1 MTISGNSPSGSQPH
15 VLGCYAKSQTGE
27 TNQANPATF
36 DVAIDTDTP
45 TILFGGAVANG
56 SWVSGTPT
64 VVVTG
69 GELNA
74 TTNQPE
80 ILSGI
85 SLITC
90 SVNGHLV
97 TTPPLD
103 SGYATSFELTANGA
117 NHISCVPTTV
127 AGTVG
132 QPFTETVDV
141 DNPANVC
148 SGSCDLTVYG
158 SSSLIDDGADPYS
171 NGPSQT
177 TWYRTAQPVTI
188 TANLG
193 SGQAPVASIAC
204 SGALSGTWPISNLN
218 ADAAGGEEITV
229 RVPPPGGQ
237 LTCTATDAAG
247 NTYQLGSYQF
257 EEDNTAPGGQFDQLS
272 ANTPDDIQVSVDD
285 PGGSLASGVGYVH
298 VYATNTTSGSVYDL
312 GLAHPVSS
320 RSDVYDVNL
329 DDADAPAGTYKF
341 DAEVSDIA
349 GNTSDLTA
357 GPQGSTTVWE
367 LPLRDNTE
375 LTMTADRVSGAV
387 DNAVPGAL
395 QPDVPNTSTS
405 LAGVGSI
412 LEPVAVHGSIR
423 GRIGVARGARAR
435 PGRAPASAA
444 STTVEKAAKR
454 AKCSSTKKAKNG
466 KAKRA
471 ACGKTASS
479 AVVTV
484 GYGKK
489 LTLSGTLHDL
499 KARKNAIAGATID
512 VWAQVA
518 GSKPSLIGR
527 TKTSAAGAYRFIAR
541 SGATRNVYVTYAGT
555 RKLRAAVTQIKERF
569 SGRVTIGATQ
579 AAAGKPL
586 ALTGRVTGGHVP
598 AHGLNITVEGKL
610 VGYPGSQQ
618 LGTVHSNAKGV
629 YRYSITLPRATR
641 GLTYRLWL
649 TVQSRLNP
657 GWPYLSARS
666 RTLTRKVS

>member
-1 MTISGNSPSGSQPH
+1 M
-15 VLGCYAKSQTGE
+15 
-27 TNQANPATF
+27 
-36 DVAIDTDTP
+36 
-45 TILFGGAVANG
+45 
-56 SWVSGTPT
+56 
-64 VVVTG
+64 TG
-69 GELNA
+69 GELNTA
-74 TTNQPE
+74 TNQSE

-85 SLITC
+85 SSIAC
-90 SVNGHLV
+90 SVNGHTV

-103 SGYATSFELTANGA
+103 GGYATSFQLTANGA
-117 NHISCVPTTV
+117 NDISCVPTTV

-141 DNPANVC
+141 DNPANSC

-158 SSSLIDDGADPYS
+158 SSQLIDDGADPYS

-188 TANLG
+188 TANLA

-229 RVPPPGGQ
+229 HVPPPGGQ

-257 EEDNTAPGGQFDQLS
+257 EEDDTAPGGQFDQLS

-298 VYATNTTSGSVYDL
+298 VYATNTTTGSVYDL
-312 GLAHPVSS
+312 GLAHPVGG
-320 RSDVYDVNL
+320 RSDTYDVNL

-375 LTMTADRVSGAV
+375 LTMTADGVSGAV

-412 LEPVAVHGSIR
+412 LEPVAVHGSMR
-423 GRIGVARGARAR
+423 GRTLEARGARV
-435 PGRAPASAA
+435 RAVRTSAA
-444 STTVEKAAKR
+444 AARTAEKAAGA
-454 AKCSSTKKAKNG
+454 AKCSSPKGTKSG
-466 KAKRA
+466 KPKRA
-471 ACGKTASS
+471 VCGKTASS

-489 LTLSGTLHDL
+489 LKLSGTLHDL

-527 TKTSAAGAYRFIAR
+527 TKTNAKGAYRFTAR

-555 RKLRAAVTQIKERF
+555 RKVRAAVTQIKERF
-569 SGRVTIGATQ
+569 SGRVTIGATE

-586 ALTGRVTGGHVP
+586 ALSGRVTGGHVP

-618 LGTVHSNAKGV
+618 LGTVHSNARGV
-629 YRYSITLPRATR
+629 YRYSIRLPRATR

-666 RTLTRKVS
+666 PHSHPQGELTSRPRGPALQVMGGTARGCASPKCVARRRSRPQPEDKPDRTRRTT